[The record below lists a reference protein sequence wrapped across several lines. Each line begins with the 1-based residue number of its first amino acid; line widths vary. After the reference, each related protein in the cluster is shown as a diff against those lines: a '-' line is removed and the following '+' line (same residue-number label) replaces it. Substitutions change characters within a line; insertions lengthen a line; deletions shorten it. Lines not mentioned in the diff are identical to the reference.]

1 MTPELRE
8 QARIAAF
15 AAPATIFMLAMF
27 AVPLFAVFWQSIT
40 TNSGDEFSL
49 AAYAKILST
58 PIFAKVAYTTFE
70 ISIGATIFA
79 FVLAYPIAYFLA
91 KQPSRRRAFFMIL
104 ILVPFWTSSLVK
116 SFAFTIILGH
126 AGVINDI
133 LGMFGL
139 GPVKMLYNRFGVMV
153 GMSHFL
159 VPFMVFPIMANLIG
173 QPPELAKAAAIMGA
187 NKLNVFLRVTFP
199 LSLPGVVAGALL
211 VFILCLG
218 FYLVPALL
226 GSRHDMMMSNLVD
239 FYAREVLDWSMASA
253 IAVFLTVAAIIAA
266 SLISMVKGGGSIL
279 SEEAR

>member
-1 MTPELRE
+1 
-8 QARIAAF
+8 
-15 AAPATIFMLAMF
+15 MLAMF

-40 TNSGDEFSL
+40 TNAGDEFSL

-58 PIFAKVAYTTFE
+58 PIFAKVAYTTIE

-91 KQPSRRRAFFMIL
+91 KQPPRRRAFCMIFIL
-104 ILVPFWTSSLVK
+104 IPFFTSSLVK
-116 SFAFTIILGH
+116 SFAFTVILGH

-133 LGMFGL
+133 LGIFGL

-199 LSLPGVVAGALL
+199 LSLPGVVAGSLL

-226 GSRHDMMMSNLVD
+226 GSRHDMMMSNLID

-253 IAVFLTVAAIIAA
+253 IAVFLTIAAIIAA
-266 SLISMVKGGGSIL
+266 ILISMVKGGGSIL
-279 SEEAR
+279 SNETR